1 MAAFTVLDL
10 LDLDLR
16 EHNDLMLT
24 CIGGR
29 PGLVREITVPDLNR
43 PGLALNGFYDNFG
56 YERIQIF
63 GRGET
68 AFLRKLQEEGS
79 SENIERLFAERVPCV
94 VFTHNQE
101 PTEDVARISEEAGCP
116 TLQTPLETSEFSS
129 RLIRALSNVFAPRE
143 IIHGVLVEVF
153 GLGVLLLGDSGV
165 GKSEAALELVE
176 RAHRLVADDAVEI
189 RCVAG
194 NILLGQGA
202 NRALGHHMEIRG
214 LGIINVTH
222 LFGVGAIRDSKQIQL
237 ICNLETWDSNKEY
250 DRIGAEEQTKELLGV
265 KIPYLE
271 IPVKPGRNIPIII
284 ETAAMNERLK
294 RMGYYSAKEFNH
306 AVARWLE
313 GENARNA
320 YLRSRGLS

>member
-56 YERIQIF
+56 YERVQIF

-101 PTEDVARISEEAGCP
+101 PTEDVARIAEEAGCP

-265 KIPYLE
+265 KVPYLE

>member
-1 MAAFTVLDL
+1 MAGFTVLDL

-16 EHNDLMLT
+16 EHNDLMLN

-29 PGLVREITVPDLNR
+29 AGLVREITVPDLNR
-43 PGLALNGFYDNFG
+43 PGLALTGFYDNFG
-56 YERIQIF
+56 FERIQIF

-68 AFLRKLQEEGS
+68 AFLERMAQRGEV
-79 SENIERLFAERVPCV
+79 ENIERLFTEEVPCA
-94 VFTHNQE
+94 VFTHNLS
-101 PTEDVARISEEAGCP
+101 PTEDFARLAEEAGCP
-116 TLQTPLETSEFSS
+116 ILQTPLQTSEFSS

-143 IIHGVLVEVF
+143 ITHGVLVEVF
-153 GLGVLLLGDSGV
+153 GLGVMILGDSGV

-176 RAHRLVADDAVEI
+176 RGHRLVADDAVEI

-202 NRALGHHMEIRG
+202 NQALGHHMEIRG

-237 ICNLETWDSNKEY
+237 ICYLETWDSNKEY
-250 DRIGAEEQTKELLGV
+250 DRIGAEERTRELLGV
-265 KIPYLE
+265 NVPYLE

>member
-56 YERIQIF
+56 YERVQIF

-101 PTEDVARISEEAGCP
+101 P
-116 TLQTPLETSEFSS
+116 
-129 RLIRALSNVFAPRE
+129 
-143 IIHGVLVEVF
+143 
-153 GLGVLLLGDSGV
+153 
-165 GKSEAALELVE
+165 
-176 RAHRLVADDAVEI
+176 
-189 RCVAG
+189 
-194 NILLGQGA
+194 
-202 NRALGHHMEIRG
+202 
-214 LGIINVTH
+214 
-222 LFGVGAIRDSKQIQL
+222 
-237 ICNLETWDSNKEY
+237 
-250 DRIGAEEQTKELLGV
+250 
-265 KIPYLE
+265 
-271 IPVKPGRNIPIII
+271 
-284 ETAAMNERLK
+284 
-294 RMGYYSAKEFNH
+294 
-306 AVARWLE
+306 
-313 GENARNA
+313 
-320 YLRSRGLS
+320 